1 MTLFVLQV
9 ERSPLPWHASWDDP
23 DTKDMRDRLNA
34 FLDRSEKYLPAYI
47 SSFYNTAFAALPTG
61 MPSRTPE
68 NCRSNS
74 TLLAGVTSV
83 CQSPQ
88 RVLLPASHD
97 AAEYIQSSHYRAQST
112 DTQKAMHERIDE
124 ALRKF
129 KEEVAKMIENL
140 QKPRGE
146 NAAEHEI
153 WCTLRDSGLLGEPL
167 KQTEI
172 DVLLRMRRDD
182 GRLDEQDSD
191 MRLASAKRSIAELG
205 DELQQAKRPRQLSW
219 KELAEQY
226 NALTPACLA
235 QFQAATKTVSVTAL
249 INEQQTIT
257 PTVPGEPL
265 QELGGVHASADRAQQ
280 EAPASESHE
289 AITSEM
295 PAAPMGAQRSGCV
308 LCIDSETGRVLWQS
322 PTVMEAAGVLREALG
337 ITSGKQE
344 KIRDKITES
353 IRLDKRYHGY
363 VWKRG

>member
-1 MTLFVLQV
+1 MILFVLQV
-9 ERSPLPWHASWDDP
+9 ERSPLPWRASWDDP
-23 DTKDMRDRLNA
+23 DTNDMRDRLNA
-34 FLDRSEKYLPAYI
+34 FLDRSEQFLPAYI
-47 SSFYNTAFAALPTG
+47 SSFYNTAFAALHTG
-61 MPSRTPE
+61 MPSRTRE
-68 NCRSNS
+68 NCRSDSN
-74 TLLAGVTSV
+74 LLAGVTSV

-97 AAEYIQSSHYRAQST
+97 AAEYAKSTHCKAQST
-112 DTQKAMHERIDE
+112 DTQLAMQHRMDKT
-124 ALRKF
+124 LDHF
-129 KEEVAKMIENL
+129 KEYAKMIEKL

-146 NAAEHEI
+146 NAAEQEI
-153 WCTLRDSGLLGEPL
+153 WRTLRESGLLDEPL

-191 MRLASAKRSIAELG
+191 MRLANAELRIAELG

-280 EAPASESHE
+280 EAPASDSHE
-289 AITSEM
+289 AIASEM

-322 PTVMEAAGVLREALG
+322 PTVMEAAGMLREALG